1 MSAIHS
7 HDGPHA
13 LPCAAAQVVGYALGR
28 PAREVLFTAPATR
41 RERTAAKL
49 CLDTLVVRAGDGAAA
64 ALFHVLDGALELG
77 EARTR
82 KDRVLP
88 YPVLYACCVSG

>member
-1 MSAIHS
+1 
-7 HDGPHA
+7 
-13 LPCAAAQVVGYALGR
+13 VVGYALGR

-49 CLDTLVVRAGDGAAA
+49 CLDTLVVGAGDGAAA

>member
-1 MSAIHS
+1 MHRQN
-7 HDGPHA
+7 GPRA
-13 LPCAAAQVVGYALGR
+13 PSCAASQVVGYALGR

-64 ALFHVLDGALELG
+64 ALFHVLDGVLELG
-77 EARTR
+77 AHRPH
-82 KDRVLP
+82 KA
-88 YPVLYACCVSG
+88 VLYACSVSICCHCRRV